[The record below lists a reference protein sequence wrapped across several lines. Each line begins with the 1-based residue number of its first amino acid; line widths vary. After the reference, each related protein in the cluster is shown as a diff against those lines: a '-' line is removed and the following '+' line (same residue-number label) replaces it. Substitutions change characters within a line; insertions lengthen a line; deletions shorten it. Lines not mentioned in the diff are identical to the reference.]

1 MLKILYDHQM
11 FSMQKFGGV
20 TRYFADLIYNLPED
34 FEKEIAMQYSENH
47 YITKTYNQTY
57 NSTNCIKNFRIKRRV
72 YYFMNNRIS
81 LKAIKNNDFDVFH
94 PTYYN
99 PYFLK
104 HIEKPFVITIH
115 DMIHER
121 FADSFSFYENI
132 IKNKKQLAENAS
144 HIIAVSQNTKND
156 IVEFLDIHPDKITVV
171 HHGYKQQ
178 VEIAEQLYEN
188 YILYVGERK
197 NYKNFIPFLEAIIP
211 LLHADKTLKVVCTGN
226 AFSKEEISIFQQ
238 HSISSQL
245 LHVQA
250 SDAILY
256 SLYQHALVFVFP
268 SLYEGFGIPILEAF
282 ANNCPVCLSNASC
295 FPEIA
300 QEAALYF
307 DPTSKISI
315 CDTIQSVLS
324 DKGIRNSLIAKGK
337 EKINDYTIN
346 KMVSATSKI
355 YEEVVKHNI

>member
-11 FSMQKFGGV
+11 FSMQKFGGI
-20 TRYFADLIYNLPED
+20 TRYFADLIYNLPD
-34 FEKEIAMQYSENH
+34 GFEKEMAMQYSENH
-47 YITKTYNQTY
+47 YITKTYNQPY
-57 NSTNCIKNFRIKRRV
+57 KSTDCIQNFRIKRRL
-72 YYFMNNRIS
+72 YYFMNNQIS
-81 LKAIKNNDFDVFH
+81 TKAIKKKQFDIFH

-104 HIEKPFVITIH
+104 HIQKPFVITIH

-121 FADSFSFYENI
+121 FSDSFPIYDNI
-132 IKNKKQLAENAS
+132 AKNKKTLVHKAT

-156 IVEFLDIHPDKITVV
+156 IVEFLGIHPDKITVV

-178 VEIAEQLYEN
+178 VEIAEQIYEN

-211 LLHADKTLKVVCTGN
+211 LLHANKRLKVVCTGN
-226 AFSKEEISIFQQ
+226 SFSKEEINLFQE

-245 LHVQA
+245 IHVQA
-250 SDAILY
+250 SDAMLY

-300 QEAALYF
+300 QDAALYF
-307 DPTSKISI
+307 DPKDKTSIR
-315 CDTIQSVLS
+315 DAIQRIVT
-324 DKGIRNSLIAKGK
+324 DDNMRKSLISKGTK
-337 EKINDYTIN
+337 KINDYTID
-346 KMVSATSKI
+346 KMVNNTCDVYK
-355 YEEVVKHNI
+355 NILNN

>member
-1 MLKILYDHQM
+1 MIKILYDHQM

-20 TRYFADLIYNLPED
+20 TRYFADLIFNLPEG

-47 YITKTYNQTY
+47 YITTTYDQKY
-57 NSTNCIKNFRIKRRV
+57 SSTDLIKNFRIKRRL
-72 YYFMNNRIS
+72 YYFMNQQIS
-81 LKAIKNNDFDVFH
+81 KKTILTNQFDLFH

-99 PYFLK
+99 HSFLK
-104 HIEKPFVITIH
+104 YIKKPFVITIH

-121 FADSFSFYENI
+121 FQDYFPLYDKTS
-132 IKNKKQLAENAS
+132 KNKKILAEKAN

-156 IVEFLDIHPDKITVV
+156 IVELLGIHPDKITVV

-178 VEIAEQLYEN
+178 VENAKQLFEN

-197 NYKNFIPFLEAIIP
+197 SYKNFILMLEAIIP
-211 LLHADKTLKVVCTGN
+211 LLYADKTLKVVCTGSP
-226 AFSKEEISIFQQ
+226 FTKEEIDLFQK

-245 LHVQA
+245 IHVQA

-256 SLYQHALVFVFP
+256 SLYQYALVFVFP

-282 ANNCPVCLSNASC
+282 ANNCPVCLSNTSC

-300 QEAALYF
+300 KDAALYF
-307 DPTSKISI
+307 DPLNKQSI
-315 CDTIQSVLS
+315 HDTVSSVIYNNNL
-324 DKGIRNSLIAKGK
+324 RNNLKNKGK
-337 EKINDYTIN
+337 ELSQNYSLQNMVTKTIN
-346 KMVSATSKI
+346 VYKKI
-355 YEEVVKHNI
+355 INV